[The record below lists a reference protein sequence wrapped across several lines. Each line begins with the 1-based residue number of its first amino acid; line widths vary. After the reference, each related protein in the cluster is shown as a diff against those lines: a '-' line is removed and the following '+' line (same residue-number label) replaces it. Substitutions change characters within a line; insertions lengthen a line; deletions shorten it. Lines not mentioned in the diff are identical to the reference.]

1 MRKYLRACTELPD
14 HTYSGKHQPTIK
26 EAWDTA
32 IEDAEVIDCILTLLL
47 EAKLV
52 INYDREL

>member
-14 HTYSGKHQPTIK
+14 HTCSGKHQTTIK

-32 IEDAEVIDCILTLLL
+32 IEDAEVIDFILTLLL